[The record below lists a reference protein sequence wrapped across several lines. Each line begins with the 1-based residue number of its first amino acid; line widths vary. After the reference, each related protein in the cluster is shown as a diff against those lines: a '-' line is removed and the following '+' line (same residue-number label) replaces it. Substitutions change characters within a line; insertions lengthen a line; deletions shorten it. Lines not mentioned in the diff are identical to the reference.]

1 MNTPKDKE
9 AAELKKAAVINSAVE
24 QVRSLLD
31 THYREIAKAA
41 DDSFVGDENQSE
53 PKAKARFAV
62 EWDAL
67 SNAPTVAV
75 KVGWS
80 VSYKDESEETVDP
93 LQAKLPGVVEEGAQ

>member
-1 MNTPKDKE
+1 MNNTPNKE
-9 AAELKKAAVINSAVE
+9 AATLKRDAVVNSAVE
-24 QVRSLLD
+24 QIRSLLE

-80 VSYKDESEETVDP
+80 VSYKDESEEVVDP
-93 LQAKLPGVVEEGAQ
+93 LQAKLPGVVKEPAP